1 MHLYVKFLFLVIF
14 QLVYPQL
21 SSINHS
27 FAGIAI
33 FINKI
38 AHLVI
43 LVVIK
48 YVFFI
53 VVNRFSL
60 YYTKYKII
68 LVSNMFPKLLNLLYL
83 PLKGKKE
90 RNHVSNLVTV

>member
-1 MHLYVKFLFLVIF
+1 MFMQCICTIVHLYVKFLFLVIF

-43 LVVIK
+43 LVVIT
-48 YVFFI
+48 YNPFF
-53 VVNRFSL
+53 L
-60 YYTKYKII
+60 YITQNIK
-68 LVSNMFPKLLNLLYL
+68 
-83 PLKGKKE
+83 
-90 RNHVSNLVTV
+90 